1 LREVIGAYW
10 TSGSYPGDA
19 IPNGP
24 PDLAEPTIRL
34 ARSKGWK
41 VSFRQDNPKKAGS
54 ASWTRYENYKA
65 SVTLQEAIDKG
76 AMYGKQNG
84 SGDDLNFDWKHG
96 FLKLHDPSIECSNS
110 EPGELTDDSDGLV
123 YEEWAAA
130 RLVLLPKK
138 GDLSLCKNWRGI
150 CLLDVCSKILSS
162 MLVRRLQIVMEECG
176 MQAQTGFSD
185 QRVTID

>member
-1 LREVIGAYW
+1 MRKLRRGASAGDAQCPVEYYQALEEDPETRVYLREVIEAYW
-10 TSGSYPGDA
+10 KSGSYPGDA

-96 FLKLHDPSIECSNS
+96 FLKLRDPSTECRNS
-110 EPGELTDDSDGLV
+110 EPGD
-123 YEEWAAA
+123 A
-130 RLVLLPKK
+130 
-138 GDLSLCKNWRGI
+138 N
-150 CLLDVCSKILSS
+150 
-162 MLVRRLQIVMEECG
+162 
-176 MQAQTGFSD
+176 
-185 QRVTID
+185 